1 MNRFTKYAVNKLEN
15 EVSDERDKFVRRAFK
30 SKEFHNSQNKQKRG
44 LSKDQ
49 VEQNSICYAIKHTME
64 LATINGNKKCY
75 GDYGIDRLAVGD
87 FQLPIPEFYYCTSWQ
102 CYRPGCT
109 THQLN
114 QIIGRYHYKAYKKE
128 VVKKWALVKD
138 FLLQPSYKSRS
149 SLMKPVLI
157 IEKGDHV
164 YFMHDEVSG
173 DVKIGVSNQVITRF
187 QTLNKFMKNNDLQI
201 VKVIDLGG
209 YELEAALHKFF
220 GAHRI
225 WPREEWFVFH
235 DDIHDF
241 IAKLDAGEDPWDLI
255 NASSKVELEDE
266 QEVA

>member
-1 MNRFTKYAVNKLEN
+1 
-15 EVSDERDKFVRRAFK
+15 
-30 SKEFHNSQNKQKRG
+30 
-44 LSKDQ
+44 
-49 VEQNSICYAIKHTME
+49 
-64 LATINGNKKCY
+64 
-75 GDYGIDRLAVGD
+75 
-87 FQLPIPEFYYCTSWQ
+87 
-102 CYRPGCT
+102 
-109 THQLN
+109 
-114 QIIGRYHYKAYKKE
+114 
-128 VVKKWALVKD
+128 
-138 FLLQPSYKSRS
+138 
-149 SLMKPVLI
+149 MKPVLI

-201 VKVIDLGG
+201 VKIIDLGG

-220 GAHRI
+220 DAHRI